1 MADNSFYTTILSS
14 LSESSFHPASR
25 LQSEALFALGI
36 EARVLV
42 DRFRRCF
49 CAIKNFGQL
58 STGSKKEGDA
68 YVPVLRYRISEVY
81 CSERLLDR
89 IKWNWASLCRSL
101 PLLSIAAEPHLTI
114 LNHGARRRFLWLL
127 TLYRVS
133 RSRTSS
139 EPQPVPNC
147 GASSA
152 SENQF
157 FVKVKR

>member
-14 LSESSFHPASR
+14 LSESSFHRASR

-68 YVPVLRYRISEVY
+68 CVPVLRYRISEVY

-101 PLLSIAAEPHLTI
+101 PLLSIAAQPHLTI

-139 EPQPVPNC
+139 EPQPRNRCLVARLRPD
-147 GASSA
+147 
-152 SENQF
+152 QF
-157 FVKVKR
+157 SISFC